1 MAHACVRLLAGVLSS
16 CFAARH
22 MELFEHADKIEKAAL
37 TVCGEP
43 FDVVVNILMIGTI
56 DDR

>member
-37 TVCGEP
+37 SVRGEP
-43 FDVVVNILMIGTI
+43 PLKLFSDTENE
-56 DDR
+56 